1 MNVQAAS
8 KPSVTIDPHRSER
21 KLGTGLA
28 IAGGVAAAVTLTTL
42 VVPAARHSL
51 HGELTA
57 WMSGA
62 FAASLLAT
70 GIGLHA
76 QRLPLT
82 GTVGTPSASRDDAVF
97 AARSIGN
104 DAAVI
109 RTDGGFAPVDFGT
122 GSFTLDGRSD
132 LRLGGD
138 VALDT
143 IIDHQ
148 RQWRLTRPDAESEF
162 ARFATLDTQG
172 LRSSDWTATGKER
185 YYSND

>member
-1 MNVQAAS
+1 M
-8 KPSVTIDPHRSER
+8 
-21 KLGTGLA
+21 
-28 IAGGVAAAVTLTTL
+28 
-42 VVPAARHSL
+42 
-51 HGELTA
+51 
-57 WMSGA
+57 
-62 FAASLLAT
+62 
-70 GIGLHA
+70 
-76 QRLPLT
+76 
-82 GTVGTPSASRDDAVF
+82 
-97 AARSIGN
+97 
-104 DAAVI
+104 
-109 RTDGGFAPVDFGT
+109 DFGT

-172 LRSSDWTATGKER
+172 LRSSDWTATGRER